1 MRLSGIGFL
10 SFQDSGIMM
19 DSALG
24 MPLPAMT
31 RNSKT
36 LSSVALSLIPDCII
50 GKISSV
56 SGMASVWMRLSRACI
71 HDLLDLIVF
80 ISPLWQSILNGWAS
94 FHAGIVLVLN
104 LECTI
109 ATADSNRGSLRSR

>member
-10 SFQDSGIMM
+10 SFQDSGIIM
-19 DSALG
+19 DRALG
-24 MPLPAMT
+24 IPFPAMT

-56 SGMASVWMRLSRACI
+56 SGIASVWTRLSRACI
-71 HDLLDLIVF
+71 QDLLDLIVF
-80 ISPLWQSILNGWAS
+80 ISPLWQSILNG
-94 FHAGIVLVLN
+94 
-104 LECTI
+104 
-109 ATADSNRGSLRSR
+109 